1 MCDVYFKFSVFT
13 SNPLYE
19 AWRRCR
25 PDWGNINSQ
34 LFAFIEIDGNE
45 ATRQYQNHYQA
56 FLSLLLPPPS
66 SFLPRL
72 PSHPGPGVP
81 TWGSI
86 QISAF
91 NKILLPSSS
100 LSICLLC
107 QPHILLIENSPPR
120 VRNTSFLSL
129 FSDLFSYLSTL
140 IFLLWS
146 FCSLCSTLLSR
157 VIKSEEGWGWHW
169 EGATAGRRS
178 AQLLTS
184 WCTGELRRVLI
195 MLHQLWLAELQLEMC
210 YISPDLHSQQLDII
224 IHYPRPV
231 RTCAVNAE
239 YSSVLVRWRGR
250 WGSGK

>member
-1 MCDVYFKFSVFT
+1 MLI
-13 SNPLYE
+13 SNSLFLLLIRCM
-19 AWRRCR
+19 RREGGA
-25 PDWGNINSQ
+25 DLTEGTLILS
-34 LFAFIEIDGNE
+34 
-45 ATRQYQNHYQA
+45 
-56 FLSLLLPPPS
+56 SLLLLKLMEMKPQDSIKIITKPSCPS

-140 IFLLWS
+140 IFLL
-146 FCSLCSTLLSR
+146 
-157 VIKSEEGWGWHW
+157 
-169 EGATAGRRS
+169 
-178 AQLLTS
+178 
-184 WCTGELRRVLI
+184 
-195 MLHQLWLAELQLEMC
+195 
-210 YISPDLHSQQLDII
+210 
-224 IHYPRPV
+224 
-231 RTCAVNAE
+231 
-239 YSSVLVRWRGR
+239 
-250 WGSGK
+250 